1 MKMISKISKI
11 VLALTLVGSS
21 SVFAQSLADAKKAI
35 DAEQFQKAKS
45 MLKNL
50 TVTQATKDENF
61 FYLGWVYILQEYP
74 DSAKAVFQKGIAVNP
89 KSALNYAG
97 LGAAAFVDKDRAT
110 ATTNFNQ
117 AVSLAGKDSKPY
129 LYVGEAYL
137 LNDVD
142 GKVPAEDA
150 NAAIAVLTK
159 GKTVNPKDAEILV
172 ALGDALR
179 TQSKN
184 TDALGNYQAALDI
197 DPKAAHAKV
206 ATGVIWKYANNF
218 ESSETEFKAALAIDP
233 NYGPAYRE
241 WAETDVRWA
250 FADPKMASAKI
261 KEATDQY
268 KKYLSLTDL
277 SIESRLRYADF
288 LLLSGDFKTLQTE
301 AASLASVAN
310 SNLKVY
316 RYIAYSAYEN
326 KDYPAALT
334 AMNTWIT
341 KADPKRIIPRDYVYL
356 GRIQIASKQDSLGI
370 ASLRKAISIDTTQV
384 DVYPEIAKS
393 LYAQKK
399 YTEAGDAYHVFTE
412 KGKGVKLTDHYY
424 EGLSY
429 YYAFQDQYFSTDK
442 ALAAKADTALL
453 TKADSAFSYVLQ
465 KTATSPFADAYLMRA
480 RTNDYKEK
488 DRNNIAG
495 LAKPYY
501 EKYIEVINAKGAP
514 NDVTKKNLAEAYAW
528 LGTFYEFKEKDD
540 TKAAENYSKA
550 RENDPTNKRAAA
562 YFSRKGGAVKSK

>member
-142 GKVPAEDA
+142 GKVPAADA

-326 KDYPAALT
+326 KDYPAGLA

-356 GRIQIASKQDSLGI
+356 GRLQIESKQDSLGI
-370 ASLRKAISIDTTQV
+370 GSLRKAASLDTTNV
-384 DVYPEIAKS
+384 EVYAEIGKT
-393 LYAQKK
+393 LFGEKK
-399 YTEAGDAYHVFTE
+399 YVDAGDAYRVFTQ
-412 KGKGVKLTDHYY
+412 KGKGVKLTDYFY
-424 EGLSY
+424 EGISY
-429 YYAFQDQYFSTDK
+429 YYGYNEK
-442 ALAAKADTALL
+442 LPNADSLITR
-453 TKADSAFSYVLQ
+453 ADSAFSYVAQ
-465 KTATSPFADAYLMRA
+465 KSPNTADAYLYRA
-480 RTNDYKEK
+480 RVNELKDK

-495 LAKPYY
+495 YAKPFY
-501 EKYIEVINAKGAP
+501 EKYIEVVNAKGAP
-514 NDVTKKNLAEAYAW
+514 TTDKAKRELAEAYAYI
-528 LGTFYEFKEKDD
+528 GTFAEFKEKNDA
-540 TKAAENYSKA
+540 KALESYTKA
-550 RENDPTNKRAAA
+550 REYDPANKTAAA
-562 YFSRKGGAVKSK
+562 YFSRKSGSTKSK